1 MYIIYIYII
10 LYIYI
15 YIYIT
20 MYIYIYISYIYIY
33 NVHIY
38 IYYYVQIYI
47 YICLIH
53 DQTRV
58 CGFYPTSGLFQSCEL
73 WFHDDLQCK
82 DEPGCP
88 TCGNPM
94 KSGDWQLFLTPV
106 LVAEYSTPWLFN
118 IAMENGP
125 FIDDFRIKTSIDEGF
140 WLC

>member
-1 MYIIYIYII
+1 
-10 LYIYI
+10 
-15 YIYIT
+15 
-20 MYIYIYISYIYIY
+20 MYIYILLCVYIYISC
-33 NVHIY
+33 IY
-38 IYYYVQIYI
+38 IQCTIIYILLRVYI

-94 KSGDWQLFLTPV
+94 KSGDWQLFFDPSSGGRIQYP
-106 LVAEYSTPWLFN
+106 LV
-118 IAMENGP
+118 I
-125 FIDDFRIKTSIDEGF
+125 
-140 WLC
+140 

>member
-1 MYIIYIYII
+1 M
-10 LYIYI
+10 

-20 MYIYIYISYIYIY
+20 MCIYIHIVYIYTMYNYIYIITCIY
-33 NVHIY
+33 
-38 IYYYVQIYI
+38 IYI

-94 KSGDWQLFLTPV
+94 KSGDWQLFFDPSSGGRIQYP
-106 LVAEYSTPWLFN
+106 LV
-118 IAMENGP
+118 I
-125 FIDDFRIKTSIDEGF
+125 
-140 WLC
+140 